1 MEARDLS
8 NRDDEPDQARDE
20 KPQAAFDGQDDA
32 RDHDR
37 AHAQPNQKSEKKL
50 HARDVTWLSDSF
62 KPAYGLDVLPASP
75 GARPAAKKRAGRIQ
89 EERGQLCPR
98 GCRLKLLELCGQG
111 CPRSFRV
118 ILESTLGCFNRSLGL
133 LFSAPPPACPQI
145 LPKRMGN
152 KPHAF
157 GVGRT
162 ALGLFP
168 QASICPKL
176 SVAAHLANFQG
187 DGRTA

>member
-1 MEARDLS
+1 LFSKARQKNATRAGDASLQVERKIALNRTGSVMEARDLS

-118 ILESTLGCFNRSLGL
+118 ILESTLSGGAKERFEVEEKEPGTLKT
-133 LFSAPPPACPQI
+133 PA
-145 LPKRMGN
+145 
-152 KPHAF
+152 
-157 GVGRT
+157 
-162 ALGLFP
+162 
-168 QASICPKL
+168 
-176 SVAAHLANFQG
+176 
-187 DGRTA
+187 